1 MKKEHEARAWI
12 CKECPELVPL
22 VEICKKCGCFMP
34 AKVRLD
40 FAECPMGKWS
50 KITRDSE
57 GRVINSE
64 DNNPT
69 V

>member
-40 FAECPMGKWS
+40 FAECPMGK
-50 KITRDSE
+50 
-57 GRVINSE
+57 
-64 DNNPT
+64 
-69 V
+69 